1 MVLSIEVPRT
11 WRGAS
16 GEFSLGANRPAP
28 YHMGMAIIAYM
39 MYIAGGFLF
48 TGSLAAH
55 VYTRIW
61 LRPSEDSDLEDYYH
75 EFEDEHP
82 EYARYSQWL
91 SVTMAGATLGV
102 LLLFLGVVF

>member
-1 MVLSIEVPRT
+1 MSIKVPWAR
-11 WRGAS
+11 RSAGR
-16 GEFSLGANRPAP
+16 EFSLGAYRSAS
-28 YHMGMAIIAYM
+28 YHVGMAIVAYM
-39 MYIAGGFLF
+39 MYIAGGSLF

-55 VYTRIW
+55 VYARIW

-82 EYARYSQWL
+82 DYARYTQWL
-91 SVTMAGATLGV
+91 NTTMAGATLGV